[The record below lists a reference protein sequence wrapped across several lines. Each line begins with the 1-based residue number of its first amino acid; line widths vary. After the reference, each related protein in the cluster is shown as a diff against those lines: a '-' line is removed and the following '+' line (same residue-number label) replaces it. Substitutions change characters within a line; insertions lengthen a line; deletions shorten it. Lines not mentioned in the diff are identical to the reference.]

1 MVTCPT
7 CGAENPDRARFCL
20 ECGTQ
25 LGAPR
30 PSTDSRKLVTILFAD
45 VVGSTGLGEQLDPE
59 TLRALL
65 ARYFVSARQILERHG
80 GTVEKYI
87 GDAVMAV
94 FGIPLLHEDDALR
107 AVRAAAQVRQ
117 DFGRINTELEAER
130 GLHIDFRIGVNSGEV
145 VVSSAEG
152 SVVTGDA
159 VNVAARLEQG
169 APTGEVLI
177 GRQTLDLVRDHVVV
191 EPVPPVAAKGKSSA
205 LEAYRL
211 LEVDETPRTVR
222 VARGTS
228 AGRTRELRRLEEAFE
243 DAQSERR
250 CYLFTLLGSAG
261 VGKSR
266 LVAEFTRSAT
276 QGARVVTGRCL
287 PYGEGV
293 TFWPLAEIVRSVS
306 GVDEGSE

>member
-107 AVRAAAQVRQ
+107 ALRAASEMRTRLAALNDALDR
-117 DFGRINTELEAER
+117 DFGVRLEA
-130 GLHIDFRIGVNSGEV
+130 RIGVNTGEV
-145 VVSSAEG
+145 VTGEAESG
-152 SVVTGDA
+152 QRLATGDA
-159 VNVAARLEQG
+159 VN
-169 APTGEVLI
+169 I
-177 GRQTLDLVRDHVVV
+177 
-191 EPVPPVAAKGKSSA
+191 
-205 LEAYRL
+205 
-211 LEVDETPRTVR
+211 
-222 VARGTS
+222 
-228 AGRTRELRRLEEAFE
+228 
-243 DAQSERR
+243 
-250 CYLFTLLGSAG
+250 
-261 VGKSR
+261 
-266 LVAEFTRSAT
+266 
-276 QGARVVTGRCL
+276 
-287 PYGEGV
+287 
-293 TFWPLAEIVRSVS
+293 
-306 GVDEGSE
+306 